1 MKLSSHYYFSISLS
15 FSLSLS
21 DQFIPNYY
29 KYYRDTADES
39 TPIIIRDFLTRLN
52 DLVKSHPGGFVA
64 EGASPGAVDYLIWPW
79 LERLGALKLLSPRE
93 LVYLTLGAH
102 ARGLRYLS
110 CVCVCVCVCVYPSVC
125 LFQVQLLQRT
135 FTPAINDSR
144 GFLVGFSW
152 ILIRGFSKKPSLQ
165 KLWREKANM
174 QIS

>member
-1 MKLSSHYYFSISLS
+1 MLKVIN
-15 FSLSLS
+15 
-21 DQFIPNYY
+21 P
-29 KYYRDTADES
+29 RRACARVTV
-39 TPIIIRDFLTRLN
+39 
-52 DLVKSHPGGFVA
+52 LV
-64 EGASPGAVDYLIWPW
+64 L
-79 LERLGALKLLSPRE
+79 
-93 LVYLTLGAH
+93 
-102 ARGLRYLS
+102 
-110 CVCVCVCVCVYPSVC
+110 CVCVCVCVYPSVC